1 MVTTNL
7 FRCLVFVLSCVTVVK
22 AACDNQCSGHG
33 TCGTDDVCTCYDNWG
48 IGLSHDS
55 GDCSDRICP
64 YELAWVDKPNL
75 SGTFHK
81 YAECAGR
88 GICSRDTGECVC
100 FAGYEG
106 MACQRMSCPN
116 GCSGQ
121 GTCEYIEDLQYQSTW
136 NEYTNNTGFDQTWM
150 TYDYSRKFTYHQ
162 WDFMKSRACVC
173 DAQYGDADCSK
184 RMCPYGNDVLDNRE
198 FVLVSAKYQKQK
210 IVFAAANSILDS
222 TAGTAPSVLTMQGSL
237 IADDHLTRTFALT
250 FTSRLNETFTTMP
263 IVMSTTDMVKLA
275 NDVKLALLKLPN
287 GVIDGVTVV
296 GADSID
302 GITNDA
308 TINAG
313 DVVLYVTFTGPSVEG
328 PQHLLQV
335 EATTCTKAGCTPMI
349 TGLPLQTVVS
359 ATPSNKGHNG
369 VWEKQDADF
378 HSYECG
384 RRGKCD
390 YTTGLC
396 ACFTG
401 YTGENCNTLTT
412 LV

>member
-1 MVTTNL
+1 MVEERREEGHENIFARDVSFCAKFICRHFPTHSNKNTTMVTNL
-7 FRCLVFVLSCVTVVK
+7 LLFFLVFGVSCFTVVK

-121 GTCEYIEDLQYQSTW
+121 GTCEYIEDLPYQSTW
-136 NEYTNNTGFDQTWM
+136 NEYTNNPGFDPTWM
-150 TYDYSRKFTYHQ
+150 TYNYTRKFSYHQ
-162 WDFMKSRACVC
+162 WDFMKSRACIC

-198 FVLVSAKYQKQK
+198 FVLVSHKYQKQK
-210 IVFAAANSILDS
+210 IVFAAANSALDLKKILMVQLITQS
-222 TAGTAPSVLTMQGSL
+222 HRCRRCKELTIIRQ
-237 IADDHLTRTFALT
+237 R
-250 FTSRLNETFTTMP
+250 RL
-263 IVMSTTDMVKLA
+263 L
-275 NDVKLALLKLPN
+275 
-287 GVIDGVTVV
+287 
-296 GADSID
+296 
-302 GITNDA
+302 
-308 TINAG
+308 
-313 DVVLYVTFTGPSVEG
+313 
-328 PQHLLQV
+328 
-335 EATTCTKAGCTPMI
+335 
-349 TGLPLQTVVS
+349 
-359 ATPSNKGHNG
+359 
-369 VWEKQDADF
+369 
-378 HSYECG
+378 
-384 RRGKCD
+384 
-390 YTTGLC
+390 
-396 ACFTG
+396 
-401 YTGENCNTLTT
+401 
-412 LV
+412 

>member
-302 GITNDA
+302 
-308 TINAG
+308 
-313 DVVLYVTFTGPSVEG
+313 
-328 PQHLLQV
+328 
-335 EATTCTKAGCTPMI
+335 
-349 TGLPLQTVVS
+349 
-359 ATPSNKGHNG
+359 KGY
-369 VWEKQDADF
+369 A
-378 HSYECG
+378 
-384 RRGKCD
+384 
-390 YTTGLC
+390 
-396 ACFTG
+396 
-401 YTGENCNTLTT
+401 
-412 LV
+412 

>member
-1 MVTTNL
+1 M
-7 FRCLVFVLSCVTVVK
+7 FRCALFLALVVVVHS
-22 AACDNQCSGHG
+22 ACDNQCSGHG

-48 IGLSHDS
+48 VGLSHDT

-64 YELAWVDKPNL
+64 YELAWVDKPDNA
-75 SGTFHK
+75 GTFHK

-88 GICSRDTGECVC
+88 GVCARDTGTCVC

-106 MACQRMSCPN
+106 KACQRMSCPN
-116 GCSGQ
+116 GCSGH
-121 GTCEYIEDLQYQSTW
+121 GTCEFIEDFSYGATW
-136 NEYTNNTGFDQTWM
+136 NEYLPATAYDAVSNYIPSAYSQVFD
-150 TYDYSRKFTYHQ
+150 YHR
-162 WDFMKSRACVC
+162 WDRMKTRACKC
-173 DAQYGDADCSK
+173 DARFGDFDCSK

-198 FVLVSAKYQKQK
+198 FVLVSARHQTQR
-210 IVFAAANSILDS
+210 IVFAAADKAGETGPAPYTPLASNMDGNSP
-222 TAGTAPSVLTMQGSL
+222 AAAQ
-237 IADDHLTRTFALT
+237 TFALT
-250 FTSRLNETFTTMP
+250 FKSRLNETFTTTP
-263 IVMSTTDMVKLA
+263 IVMASLDVTHLPKLS

-287 GVIDGVTVV
+287 GVVDGVSVTSSLS
-296 GADSID
+296 GSSSI
-302 GITNDA
+302 
-308 TINAG
+308 
-313 DVVLYVTFTGPSVEG
+313 VLIDVTFTGAAVEG

-335 EATTCTKAGCTPMI
+335 ENTKCTAPGCTPMI
-349 TGLPLQTVVS
+349 TGLPVQTVVS
-359 ATPSNKGHNG
+359 VLQSTNAGQGDVAEYTP
-369 VWEKQDADF
+369 ADY

>member
-1 MVTTNL
+1 MKIFQV
-7 FRCLVFVLSCVTVVK
+7 LVIAICGLVGVK

-64 YELAWVDKPNL
+64 HELSWVDLPDM

-81 YAECAGR
+81 YSECAGR
-88 GICSRDTGECVC
+88 GICARDTGECQC

-106 MACQRMSCPN
+106 KACQRMSCAN
-116 GCSGQ
+116 GCSGH
-121 GTCEYIEDLQYQSTW
+121 GTCEYIEDTKFPATW
-136 NEYTNNTGFDQTWM
+136 NDDTSVSGFDESWANVSYTQ
-150 TYDYSRKFTYHQ
+150 KFSYHL
-162 WDFMKSRACVC
+162 WDSMKTRTCMC
-173 DAQYGDADCSK
+173 DAHYGEADCSK

-198 FVLVSAKYQKQK
+198 YVLVSAKHQTQK
-210 IVFAAANSILDS
+210 IIFAAADTESNLLDS
-222 TAGTAPSVLTMQGSL
+222 YPLNFALRGS
-237 IADDHLTRTFALT
+237 TFALT
-250 FTSRLNETFTTMP
+250 FKSLLNETFTTMP
-263 IVMSTTDMVKLA
+263 IVMKEDQYAPTSKLDLGKLA
-275 NDVKLALLKLPN
+275 NDIKLSLLKLPN
-287 GVIDGVTVV
+287 SVVDGVTVN
-296 GADSID
+296 AYSSL
-302 GITNDA
+302 
-308 TINAG
+308 AG
-313 DVVLYVTFTGPSVEG
+313 DDTGAGIDAGNVVVHVTFTGPAVEG

-335 EATTCTKAGCTPMI
+335 ETAQCTTPGCTPMI
-349 TGLPLQTVVS
+349 TGLAMQTVVKNRIDFGS
-359 ATPSNKGHNG
+359 SNSGT
-369 VWEKQDADF
+369 ADVDQQQAADY

-396 ACFTG
+396 GCFTG